1 MWESIIAL
9 GFSNLRCECRENVV
23 GNVEDELDSNTLLDA
38 FTPIPVDVA
47 LLLVQFLC
55 LAAHVEASDVVIIV
69 RRGEGLKVGE
79 VSFHHLDLLFCWLSF
94 ALVDNS
100 CFVDSLALLEVG
112 IRFELFEHVEDGVLA
127 RTADCFLGEF

>member
-23 GNVEDELDSNTLLDA
+23 GNVDDELDSNTLLDA
-38 FTPIPVDVA
+38 FTPVPVDVA
-47 LLLVQFLC
+47 LLLVQFLG

-69 RRGEGLKVGE
+69 RRGKGLEVRE
-79 VSFHHLDLLFCWLSF
+79 VSFDHLDLLSCWLSF
-94 ALVDNS
+94 PFVDYS
-100 CFVDSLALLEVG
+100 CFVGSLALLEVG

-127 RTADCFLGEF
+127 GTAHCFLGEF